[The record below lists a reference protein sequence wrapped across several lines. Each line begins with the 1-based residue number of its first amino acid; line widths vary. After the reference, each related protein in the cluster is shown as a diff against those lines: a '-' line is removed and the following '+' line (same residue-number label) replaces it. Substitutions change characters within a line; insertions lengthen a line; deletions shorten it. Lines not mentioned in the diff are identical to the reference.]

1 MPPTPQTLTQLL
13 NPPSTNDLLVKI
25 VGMLSAQGFSATDW
39 ETDSDGRVI
48 LQVEAQTLADLWQAV
63 YNVAKGGYLDTAE
76 GNWLTLLAR
85 SQYELERNPAT
96 YTKGL
101 FTLVTDLGVGP
112 YTFNAGDLVVSSF
125 DLNGNQVIYRSTN
138 NLPVI
143 ANPGTSVNIEVT
155 ADSPGAR
162 FNIASNSP
170 LKNNT
175 PRPGLEVR
183 NTGALQ
189 QAIAVGAIL
198 NGPFFT
204 RNQTL
209 IISATING
217 GAPIGPITFTFP
229 ASYPNMP
236 AVVGALNTLIAA
248 SPLAGSIT
256 ANTANGAL
264 IISTISPPGATIV
277 DTLTVSRTG
286 TANITLGFDRTVDTS
301 LSGSFAWI
309 TQYGTDE
316 ESDLSLVQR
325 CQNKWATIGAG
336 TRAAFL
342 SWATS
347 ADAAVQKV
355 AVYSNLFNG
364 TPKAGAVTLYI
375 AGIGPFEPADGIVK
389 ANNVYNY
396 ISPKLPIMTELFV
409 AAAKSQ
415 VIEVDFTA
423 TIKTANNNDQTKAA
437 VVNALQALFN
447 GLNIGDTI
455 YYDQVVAAIITVPGI
470 VDSSVTVNGAK
481 VNITPSINQICSLRI
496 PNPPIYIVVS

>member
-1 MPPTPQTLTQLL
+1 MPPTAQTLTQLL

-39 ETDSDGRVI
+39 ETDSDARVI

-63 YNVAKGGYLDTAE
+63 YGIAKGNYLDTAE
-76 GNWLTLLAR
+76 GGWLTLLAR

-101 FTLVTDLGVGP
+101 FTLSADLGVGP

-138 NLPVI
+138 SLPVVVK
-143 ANPGTSVNIEVT
+143 PGTSVNIEVT

-217 GAPIGPITFTFP
+217 GAPIGPITFTLP
-229 ASYPNMP
+229 ASYPNML

-248 SPLAGSIT
+248 SPLNRKII

-264 IISTISPPGATIV
+264 VISTISPPGATIV
-277 DTLTVSRTG
+277 DTLTISRTG
-286 TANITLGFDRTVDTS
+286 TANLSLGFNNKLDTS
-301 LSGSFAWI
+301 VSGSFAWI
-309 TQYGTDE
+309 IDYGQDA
-316 ESDLSLVQR
+316 ESDQSLIQR

-336 TRAAFL
+336 TRAAFV
-342 SWATS
+342 SWATT
-347 ADAAVQKV
+347 ADPAIQKV

-364 TPKAGAVTLYI
+364 IPKAGAVTLYI
-375 AGIGPFEPADGIVK
+375 AGIGTFLPAAGIQY
-389 ANNVYNY
+389 ANNAYNY
-396 ISPKLPIMTELFV
+396 IAPKMPIMSELYV
-409 AAAKSQ
+409 GAATPQ
-415 VIEVDFTA
+415 VINVGFSA
-423 TIKTANNNDQTKAA
+423 LIKTANNNDQTKAA
-437 VVNALQALFN
+437 VTNALQALFN
-447 GLNIGDTI
+447 GLNIGDTV
-455 YYDQVVAAIITVPGI
+455 YYDQIVAAIITVPGI
-470 VDSSVTVNGAK
+470 VDADVLVNGAK
-481 VNITPSINQICSLRI
+481 HNITPSINQLCTLNI
-496 PNPPIYIVVS
+496 PNPPTYIVVA